1 MTNVETG
8 VFADDECREA
18 AITNEKGLIIITI
31 PGDEATKLNFRIFT
45 GGEELEAAES
55 IIYETDA
62 VVGKPSAPFIINL
75 DNTTGIYELTNGS
88 DLEDVYDLQGR
99 KVQLDNRTQKLSKGV
114 YIVNGKKI
122 IK

>member
-1 MTNVETG
+1 M
-8 VFADDECREA
+8 
-18 AITNEKGLIIITI
+18 IIITI

-45 GGEELEAAES
+45 GDEELEAAES

-99 KVQLDNRTQKLSKGV
+99 KVQFDNRTRKLSKGV
-114 YIVNGKKI
+114 YIVNGKTI